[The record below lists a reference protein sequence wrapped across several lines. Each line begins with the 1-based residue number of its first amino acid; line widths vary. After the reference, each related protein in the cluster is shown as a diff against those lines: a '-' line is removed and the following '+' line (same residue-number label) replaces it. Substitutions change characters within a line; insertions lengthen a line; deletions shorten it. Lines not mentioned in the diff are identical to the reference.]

1 MTILSVVLC
10 IVGLFIV
17 YIAIETAVRIG
28 FNRYIV
34 GQLPKTEVE
43 VARERKHYLSTWFG
57 KIRRSFDKIIKK
69 QSKVISD
76 QFHEQMK
83 KEKNEG

>member
-1 MTILSVVLC
+1 MTILSIVLC
-10 IVGLFIV
+10 IAGLFFV

-34 GQLPKTEVE
+34 GQLPETEVE
-43 VARERKHYLSTWFG
+43 VARERKHYLSTWLG
-57 KIRRSFDKIIKK
+57 KIRASFDKIKK

-76 QFHEQMK
+76 QIHEQMNK
-83 KEKNEG
+83 GKNEG

>member
-10 IVGLFIV
+10 IVGLFVV

-34 GQLPKTEVE
+34 GQLPETEVE
-43 VARERKHYLSTWFG
+43 AARERKHYLSIWLG
-57 KIRRSFDKIIKK
+57 KIRGSFEKIRK

-76 QFHEQMK
+76 QFLEQLK
-83 KEKNEG
+83 RGKNEG